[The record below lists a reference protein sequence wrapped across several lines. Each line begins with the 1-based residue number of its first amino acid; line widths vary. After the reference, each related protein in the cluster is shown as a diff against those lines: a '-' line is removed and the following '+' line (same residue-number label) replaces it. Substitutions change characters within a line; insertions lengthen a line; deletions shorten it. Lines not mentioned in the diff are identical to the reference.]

1 MIDDATKLVSTC
13 ETYQKFSHRS
23 KAPTQPSQ
31 LIAPSWPPQRWGVDI
46 VGKLTPAQGNYTF
59 AIVAVE
65 YFTKWVEVKPVTN
78 ITSATIQKF
87 FRQNFIYRYGVQQ

>member
-1 MIDDATKLVSTC
+1 
-13 ETYQKFSHRS
+13 
-23 KAPTQPSQ
+23 
-31 LIAPSWPPQRWGVDI
+31 

-65 YFTKWVEVKPVTN
+65 YFTKWVEMKPVTN

-87 FRQNFIYRYGVQQ
+87 SGKTSSVVVEFLSKSLSTMPSILIVPY